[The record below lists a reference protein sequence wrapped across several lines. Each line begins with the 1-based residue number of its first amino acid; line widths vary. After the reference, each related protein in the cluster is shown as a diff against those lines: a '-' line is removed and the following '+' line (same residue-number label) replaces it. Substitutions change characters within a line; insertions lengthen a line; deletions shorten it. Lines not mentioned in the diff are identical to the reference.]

1 MGVILGAIADDFTGA
16 TDLAGMLV
24 KQGLRTVQVI
34 GVPQAQGLA
43 SWTHEVDAVVVALK
57 TRTAPV
63 AQAVAD
69 SRAALA
75 WLQAQGCTRFVS
87 KVCST
92 FDSTPAGNIGPIA
105 EALMDDLGTELAL
118 VCPAFPA
125 NARTVYRGHL
135 FVGDALLSETG
146 MREHP
151 LTPMTDANLVRVLQA
166 QSRRRVALLAW
177 PVVAQG
183 PAAVA
188 QALAVLQEQGGGLVI
203 ADAIS
208 DTDLLTLGLGCRD
221 WPLTVAGSGLA
232 IGLVAQLRAAGSVP
246 DGLDPP
252 LRDRPGIGD
261 ESGDQIDQ
269 QSGDFSA
276 NFPVNFPVNFPL
288 IRGPALVIAGSCSIA
303 TQAQVERMRAHHPS
317 WRIDPEQAYRDPD
330 ALVLEVI
337 QWASTQLGS
346 QQGSQQG
353 SKLGDAPIL
362 VYSTASAEEVRAA
375 RAARDLRA
383 SRETGAVHGAA
394 AAGSVEEAIEGVLA
408 RITQAL
414 VAQGVRRVI
423 IAGGETSGAVV
434 RALGVRALRI
444 GPEITPGVPWT
455 ATLDAVDDEPDQA
468 NQAHQAHQPTLALAL
483 KSGNFGDPDF
493 FLNAWSK
500 LPC

>member
-63 AQAVAD
+63 AQAIAD

-166 QSRRRVALLAW
+166 QSRRPVALLGW

-188 QALAVLQEQGGGLVI
+188 QALTEFREQGARFVI

-208 DTDLLTLGLGCRD
+208 ESDLLTLGLGCGD

-232 IGLVAQLRAAGSVP
+232 IGLAAQLRAAGSL
-246 DGLDPP
+246 G
-252 LRDRPGIGD
+252 
-261 ESGDQIDQ
+261 
-269 QSGDFSA
+269 SA
-276 NFPVNFPVNFPL
+276 TGTATGTPTSDFPV

-303 TQAQVERMRAHHPS
+303 TQAQVERMRVHHPA
-317 WRIDPEQAYRDPD
+317 WRIDPERALRDPD

-337 QWASTQLGS
+337 EWATSKLGLQMGS
-346 QQGSQQG
+346 QMGSH
-353 SKLGDAPIL
+353 LGDAPIL
-362 VYSTASAEEVRAA
+362 VYSTASADEVRAA
-375 RAARDLRA
+375 REVRA
-383 SRETGAVHGAA
+383 VQDFRAGRETAAAHGAGET
-394 AAGSVEEAIEGVLA
+394 GSVEEAIETVLA

-414 VAQGVRRVI
+414 VAHGVRRLI

-444 GPEITPGVPWT
+444 GPEISPGVPWT
-455 ATLDAVDDEPDQA
+455 ATLDPADDEPDPDEP
-468 NQAHQAHQPTLALAL
+468 NQSPQPKLPTLALAL

>member
-63 AQAVAD
+63 DQAVAD

-125 NARTVYRGHL
+125 NARTVYQGHL

-151 LTPMTDANLVRVLQA
+151 LTPMTDGSLVRVLQA
-166 QSRRRVALLAW
+166 QSRRPVALLAW

-188 QALAVLQEQGGGLVI
+188 QALAKLSEQGGGFVI
-203 ADAIS
+203 ADAIA

-232 IGLVAQLRAAGSVP
+232 IGLAAQLREAGSISHGSGSP
-246 DGLDPP
+246 SS
-252 LRDRPGIGD
+252 DRPGTGD
-261 ESGDQIDQ
+261 NSGDQVDQ
-269 QSGDFSA
+269 PSGDFPL
-276 NFPVNFPVNFPL
+276 NFPMKFPINFPI
-288 IRGPALVIAGSCSIA
+288 IRGSALVIAGSCSIA
-303 TQAQVERMRAHHPS
+303 TQAQVERMRACHPA
-317 WRIDPEQAYRDPD
+317 WRIDPEQAHRAPD
-330 ALVLEVI
+330 ALVLEVV
-337 QWASTQLGS
+337 QWASTQ
-346 QQGSQQG
+346 
-353 SKLGDAPIL
+353 LGDAPIL

-375 RAARDLRA
+375 RAARAARDLRA
-383 SRETGAVHGAA
+383 SCETGAVPGAA
-394 AAGSVEEAIEGVLA
+394 VTGSVEEAIEGVLA

-414 VAQGVRRVI
+414 VARGVRRLI

-444 GPEITPGVPWT
+444 GPEISPGVPWT
-455 ATLDAVDDEPDQA
+455 ATLDTADDEPNPA
-468 NQAHQAHQPTLALAL
+468 NQSHQAHDPTLALAL

-493 FLNAWSK
+493 FLNAWSR

>member
-34 GVPQAQGLA
+34 GVPEAQGLA
-43 SWTHEVDAVVVALK
+43 TWAHEVDAVVVALK

-63 AQAVAD
+63 DQAVAD

-105 EALMDDLGTELAL
+105 EALMDDLGTKLAL

-125 NARTVYRGHL
+125 NARTVYQGHL

-151 LTPMTDANLVRVLQA
+151 LTPMTDASLVRVLQA

-177 PVVAQG
+177 AVVAQG

-188 QALAVLQEQGGGLVI
+188 QALAELSEEGAGFVI

-208 DTDLLTLGLGCRD
+208 DSDLLTLGLGCRD

-232 IGLVAQLRAAGSVP
+232 IGLAAQLRAQGSVP
-246 DGLDPP
+246 NESGLRM
-252 LRDRPGIGD
+252 RDRPGIG
-261 ESGDQIDQ
+261 EMSGDG
-269 QSGDFSA
+269 SGVGSGNGRGDFLA
-276 NFPVNFPVNFPL
+276 DFPASFPL

-303 TQAQVERMRAHHPS
+303 TQAQVERMRAHYPA
-317 WRIDPEQAYRDPD
+317 WRIDPEQAYRAPD
-330 ALVLEVI
+330 ALVLAVT
-337 QWASTQLGS
+337 QWASTQ
-346 QQGSQQG
+346 
-353 SKLGDAPIL
+353 LGDAPIL

-375 RAARDLRA
+375 RDLR
-383 SRETGAVHGAA
+383 SRRETGTIQGAIHGAIHSAGA
-394 AAGSVEEAIEGVLA
+394 AKSVEEAIEGVLA
-408 RITQAL
+408 RIAQAL
-414 VAQGVRRVI
+414 VERGVRRLI

-434 RALGVRALRI
+434 RALGIRALRI

-455 ATLDAVDDEPDQA
+455 ATLDTADDEPNPA
-468 NQAHQAHQPTLALAL
+468 NQSHQAHHPTLALAL

-493 FLNAWSK
+493 FLNAWSR
-500 LPC
+500 LPS